1 MAENVKQ
8 KQNNDFPSTLGV
20 NGDNDSG
27 EVWELEDIAT
37 NKDMFAKLTAR
48 VAALEAEITLTRA
61 QKGF

>member
-20 NGDNDSG
+20 NGDDSG

-48 VAALEAEITLTRA
+48 VAALEAKIQLKKA
-61 QKGF
+61 QKCF